1 MMKIAVPT
9 SRPPVTAMGSTTEV
23 EGGED
28 VALVDVRIG
37 GCLAWLQDT
46 AGGGT
51 CSLPFV
57 LGVLIQIDEFCL
69 TRY

>member
-1 MMKIAVPT
+1 
-9 SRPPVTAMGSTTEV
+9 MGSTTEV